1 MATSQEDRRS
11 LRMAIVRALQLA
23 DAQDD
28 HLVAAL
34 LAQALDA
41 AEHAPP
47 E

>member
-1 MATSQEDRRS
+1 MTSSQQDRRS
-11 LRMAIVRALQLA
+11 LRLAIVRALQLA
-23 DAQDD
+23 DAQND

-41 AEHAPP
+41 AENALS